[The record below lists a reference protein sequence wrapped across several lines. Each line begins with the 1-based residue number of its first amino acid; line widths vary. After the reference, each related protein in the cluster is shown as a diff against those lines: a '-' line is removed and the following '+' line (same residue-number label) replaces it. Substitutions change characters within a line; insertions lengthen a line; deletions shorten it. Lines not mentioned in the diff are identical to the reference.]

1 MPVDDME
8 KGQIRTKQ
16 QLHAAL
22 EAAAVL
28 EQQFMCQYLYA
39 VLSLKKECDA
49 RCQAYQ
55 LELVRRW
62 ASTVYMVARQEMEH
76 LSLVNSLLTATGGV
90 PVFSHHNFP
99 TIIEWAK
106 GPEAL
111 VAAPATPPCVLPFVL
126 EKFSLNTV
134 RRFTCMEAPHLRHV
148 PEAERRDLEHWCY
161 QDASGDCGCVEA
173 TSAQTKVPRQSLIDT
188 TTITI
193 GGIEDLY
200 REIRLGLIWLSSQS
214 EAQLFDGHDSGQSE
228 VPSEYDI
235 YLFPIMDLESA
246 LAAVDTITR
255 QGEGIDGPPG
265 FESHY
270 KKFYAIAKE
279 YEAELSRDP
288 DFEPA
293 RDLPDNP
300 RASDYPEGS
309 LARLAVGVFED
320 GYATL
325 LFMLTGYFQTYS
337 GESWTE
343 PPYLSQ
349 ALEQTSFAPLM
360 TMFIRSL
367 AEIITELP
375 GTGGK
380 PAGPSFQLS
389 KKDRELLLEPTNRI
403 YTDMDFYVRRVETL
417 VKGLKALH
425 EHDALPRALKPKL
438 EFMVQTN
445 TRIVGNLRYVY
456 ENGTFPNFNPSAS

>member
-1 MPVDDME
+1 MAVDHVE
-8 KGQIRTKQ
+8 KGQIRTKRE
-16 QLHAAL
+16 LHAAL

-39 VLSLKKECDA
+39 VLSLKKECDE
-49 RCQAYQ
+49 RCQPYQ

-90 PVFSHHNFP
+90 PVFSHHDFP
-99 TIIEWAK
+99 SIIEWAK
-106 GPEAL
+106 PSSGL
-111 VAAPATPPCVLPFVL
+111 LAAPSTPPCVLPFVL
-126 EKFSLNTV
+126 EKFSLNAV
-134 RRFTCMEAPHLRHV
+134 RRFTCMEAPHLRHI
-148 PEAERRDLEHWCY
+148 PEAERADLERWCY
-161 QDASGDCGCVEA
+161 RDKDGQCRCVEP
-173 TSAQTKVPRQSLIDT
+173 SSVKAQVPRTSLLDT
-188 TTITI
+188 TTITL

-200 REIRLGLIWLSSQS
+200 REIRTGLCWLA
-214 EAQLFDGHDSGQSE
+214 AQNAADLFDGHDSGQSE

-235 YLFPIMDLESA
+235 YLFPITDLSSA

-270 KKFYAIAKE
+270 KKFYTIAKE
-279 YEAELSRDP
+279 LEAELHRDSSF
-288 DFEPA
+288 DPA
-293 RDLPDNP
+293 HDLPDNP
-300 RASDYPEGS
+300 KATDYAEGS
-309 LARLAVGVFED
+309 VTRLAVSLFED

-325 LFMLTGYFQTYS
+325 LFMLTGYFQTYT
-337 GESWTE
+337 GPGWAE

-367 AEIITELP
+367 AEVITQLP
-375 GTGGK
+375 GNDGK

-389 KKDRELLLEPTNRI
+389 KADRALLRTPTNRI
-403 YTDMDFYVRRVETL
+403 YTDMDFYVRRVEKL
-417 VKGLKALH
+417 VHGLEALRH
-425 EHDALPRALKPKL
+425 HDGLPPALGPKL

-445 TRIVGNLRYVY
+445 TRVVGNLRYVY
-456 ENGTFPNFNPSAS
+456 ENGTFPNFNPNG